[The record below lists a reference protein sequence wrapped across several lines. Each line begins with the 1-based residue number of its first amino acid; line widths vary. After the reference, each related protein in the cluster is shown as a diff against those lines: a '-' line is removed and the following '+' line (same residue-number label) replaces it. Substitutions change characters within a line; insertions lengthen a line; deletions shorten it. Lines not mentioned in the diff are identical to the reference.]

1 MKKTGLDERQ
11 ERVMERIG
19 AGSFLV
25 MFLACAAVITIE
37 LICGWDI
44 KSVLGET
51 AALAA
56 GGIIYLIGSI
66 KNGIWTKNGRKMT
79 FGQNLLLS
87 FVFSGVFSI
96 AYAFIIAK
104 RAAGNVHVA
113 RLIGVFFI
121 GIAALCFLCLWSLG
135 KLAQNRHEKEESRCR
150 E

>member
-1 MKKTGLDERQ
+1 
-11 ERVMERIG
+11 
-19 AGSFLV
+19 
-25 MFLACAAVITIE
+25 
-37 LICGWDI
+37 
-44 KSVLGET
+44 
-51 AALAA
+51 
-56 GGIIYLIGSI
+56 
-66 KNGIWTKNGRKMT
+66 MT

-87 FVFSGVFSI
+87 IVVSGVFSI

-104 RAAGNVHVA
+104 RAAGNVNVA